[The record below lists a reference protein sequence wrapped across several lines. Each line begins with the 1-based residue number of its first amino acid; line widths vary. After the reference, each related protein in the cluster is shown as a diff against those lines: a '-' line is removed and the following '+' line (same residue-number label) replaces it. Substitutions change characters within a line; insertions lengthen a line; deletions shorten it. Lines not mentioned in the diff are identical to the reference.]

1 MRYQLNLSSHPFP
14 HYRTTNLL
22 LGGVFILAVA
32 FSVWQMARLSQYSD
46 QVGEL
51 SAREQAARVE
61 WESLGE
67 RIGELDERLRRPEA
81 LAAIEE
87 VRFLS
92 QVVERKRFSWTH
104 LLGEIEQIIPRAV
117 YLVTLE
123 PRIDDAGLV
132 QIQMQVRG
140 PTIEDLSRFILDLEG
155 ATAFRNVTVSSEAR
169 GDVEGRAEIQLN
181 MEVRY
186 LPETAYSTEGTR

>member
-1 MRYQLNLSSHPFP
+1 MRFQLNLSSHPFP

-22 LGGVFILAVA
+22 LGGVFFLTVA
-32 FSVWQMARLSQYSD
+32 FSVWQAAGVSRFSD
-46 QVGEL
+46 QLGSL

-61 WESLGE
+61 WEFLGE

-87 VRFLS
+87 VLFLN
-92 QVVERKRFSWTH
+92 QLVERRRFSWTH
-104 LLGEIEQIIPRAV
+104 LLDEIERIIPRAV
-117 YLVTLE
+117 YLVTIE

-140 PTIEDLSRFILDLEG
+140 QTIEDLSGFILDLEG
-155 ATAFRNVTVSSEAR
+155 AAAFRDVTVLSEAR
-169 GDVEGRAEIQLN
+169 GDVEGRAEIELS
-181 MEVRY
+181 MEVSY